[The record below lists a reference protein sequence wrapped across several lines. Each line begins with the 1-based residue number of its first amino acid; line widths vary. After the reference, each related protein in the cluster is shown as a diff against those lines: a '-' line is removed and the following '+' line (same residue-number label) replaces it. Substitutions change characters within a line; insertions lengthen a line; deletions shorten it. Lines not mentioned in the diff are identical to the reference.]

1 MPLQKPKA
9 FSFTANTGDKFTIY
23 GESVE
28 QALMSHLCTCTKVV
42 GHQLTSAE
50 AKNPD
55 VIIMIAP
62 DEFLRYFDSFEDI
75 AETAWDTVHVPKK
88 EECFTY
94 MMNNGERFRKF
105 GTSEKEVLMDH
116 LVAVTEQVGH
126 KLSFAEAENPDCAV
140 MVSPRTLAFVFGS
153 FEKAAE
159 VAWRRAQLG

>member
-62 DEFLRYFDSFEDI
+62 DEFLRYFTHSK
-75 AETAWDTVHVPKK
+75 TSQRQHGTQ
-88 EECFTY
+88 Y
-94 MMNNGERFRKF
+94 MFLRKRN
-105 GTSEKEVLMDH
+105 
-116 LVAVTEQVGH
+116 A
-126 KLSFAEAENPDCAV
+126 
-140 MVSPRTLAFVFGS
+140 SPI
-153 FEKAAE
+153 
-159 VAWRRAQLG
+159 